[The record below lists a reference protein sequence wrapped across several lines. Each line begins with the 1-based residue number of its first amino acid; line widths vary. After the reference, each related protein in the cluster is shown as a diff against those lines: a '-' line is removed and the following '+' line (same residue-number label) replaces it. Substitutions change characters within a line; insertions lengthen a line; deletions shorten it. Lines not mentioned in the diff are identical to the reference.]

1 MRLVERYN
9 EVVLGNL
16 EKAFYRWG
24 KFVAHHPWPVI
35 GTTFTITTLCSLG
48 FLLFRIQYATDE
60 LWIPSTSPF
69 KSNKEWKNTHFKKNT
84 RYENIMFSGENVL
97 TPAGLQQ
104 MYRVHERLMQF
115 QTNGSTFQ
123 DMCFKLPIEEL
134 FYQGKNPR
142 TKKHK
147 TTTRAATT
155 TTTETTT
162 LKINTVDTTT
172 DDESDTDY
180 YDDIWD
186 DYFDEAPEESE
197 EDTVP
202 TEETATKKPV
212 DNDDYVKDLPR
223 GIYCDLVTT
232 LDKRCFELSLLEI
245 WDFDGEIIADLTQ
258 QEILDAVNTLDE
270 SPWFFSKRNY
280 SDDLGGITRNS
291 TGHIIGAKTTW
302 VQFLLEVPEDAENV
316 APGGIGFEFEVADEN
331 SLQMEQF
338 MIDVCEEESGM
349 MGFEVLA
356 FTARSFNDVS
366 FATIFFD
373 VWKMLGGYV
382 IMFVYTVLMLGRLN
396 KKEVRLYL
404 SGAGI
409 FSCILGLGAA
419 FGIMFLLGMEYNQT
433 HHILPFIAIG
443 IGIDDMFVIMECWYN
458 LSSDPTLAAMSIPER
473 MGRTMRHAGVSVT
486 VTSITDVFAFGI
498 GACTIMPG
506 LRAFCVS
513 AAICIALIFCL
524 QVSWFVAWVT
534 LDQQRIEQNKH
545 GIFPCKT
552 IEKSEEIPL
561 EDIPV
566 GKQVMNKYSKL
577 FDNWIFKLFVII
589 VSCGLLSFGV
599 FGSVKIIQRFDP
611 NRMLPAD
618 SYLSHWIALQQELYP
633 SYGFAVWVMTGP
645 LELEDLPKLDRMVS
659 EFDQISEDGPGRILR
674 DVETWWHPFKT
685 FLAEEKNMTWTEINT
700 MTSFQTLLSDF
711 LFDLSNAKQQY
722 NFKFNGSLVCNQP
735 TPAILATQQ
744 KLQYGMSSSLPL
756 PSEYLPAKAAVD
768 NIIASSNI
776 SSKAFA
782 TSPIYQAW
790 ETDSIISLELWRNL
804 ALALMVVGIVSFT
817 MLANFS
823 LCLMVMACVML
834 TLVDLV
840 GTLHF
845 WDVTIDVISCVNIV
859 LATGLCVD
867 YSVHIAHAFSVAE
880 GTRTERTK
888 TALVN
893 LGPAI
898 LNGGVTT
905 FLAVII
911 LPFSQSHVFKTF
923 FKIFGLTVLYGVF
936 HGLVFLPALLSTF
949 GPHGKSDKDTASDK
963 SSGTSNNNSSPSTS
977 SSSSTGSSPSLNYS
991 TKASG
996 NINPGFS
1003 D

>member
-1 MRLVERYN
+1 MKIVERYN
-9 EVVLGNL
+9 EVVLGGL
-16 EKAFYRWG
+16 ERAFYRWG
-24 KFVAHHPWPVI
+24 KFVARHPWPVI
-35 GTTFTITTLCSLG
+35 GTTFAVTTLCSLG

-84 RYENIMFSGENVL
+84 RYENIMFNGDNVL
-97 TPAGLQQ
+97 TPSGLQQ
-104 MYRVHERLMQF
+104 MYQVHERLMQF
-115 QTNGSTFQ
+115 QTNGSTFH

-142 TKKHK
+142 TKGH
-147 TTTRAATT
+147 RTT
-155 TTTETTT
+155 TTTTTAPT
-162 LKINTVDTTT
+162 HVEDY
-172 DDESDTDY
+172 ESDSDY
-180 YDDIWD
+180 TDDIWD
-186 DYFDEAPEESE
+186 DYFDDVPEESE
-197 EDTVP
+197 PVTNKSVTTTAVVP
-202 TEETATKKPV
+202 VEKG
-212 DNDDYVKDLPR
+212 DYVKDLPR

-245 WDFDGEIIADLTQ
+245 WDFDGEIIAGLTQ
-258 QEILDAVNTLDE
+258 QEILDAVNTLDM

-280 SDDLGGITRNS
+280 SDDLGGIFRNS

-302 VQFLLEVPEDAENV
+302 VQYLLEVPEDAVNV
-316 APGGIGFEFEVADEN
+316 APGGIGFEFEIADEN

-338 MIDVCEEESGM
+338 MIDVCEEESGK

-382 IMFVYTVLMLGRLN
+382 IMFIYTVLMLGRLT
-396 KKEVRLYL
+396 KTEVRLYL
-404 SGAGI
+404 SAAGI
-409 FSCILGLGAA
+409 FSCILGLGAS
-419 FGIMFLLGMEYNQT
+419 FGIMFILGMEYNQT

-443 IGIDDMFVIMECWYN
+443 IGIDDMFVIMECWHN
-458 LSSDPTLAAMSIPER
+458 LARDPAISALSIPER
-473 MGRTMRHAGVSVT
+473 MGRTMKHAGVSVT

-524 QVSWFVAWVT
+524 QVSWFIAWVT
-534 LDQQRIEQNKH
+534 LDQQRIQQKKH

-552 IEKSEEIPL
+552 IKETDEIPL
-561 EDIPV
+561 ENIPF
-566 GKQVMNKYSKL
+566 GKKVMSNYSKF
-577 FDNWIFKLFVII
+577 FDYWPFKVAVIV

-599 FGSVKIIQRFDP
+599 YGSVNIIQRFDP
-611 NRMLPAD
+611 NRMLPSD
-618 SYLSHWIALQQELYP
+618 SYLSHWIAIQQDLYP

-645 LELEDLPKLDRMVS
+645 IELEDLPKLEKMVS
-659 EFDQISEDGPGRILR
+659 GFDQISEEGPSRILR
-674 DVETWWHPFKT
+674 GIESWWHPFKK
-685 FLAEEKNMTWTEINT
+685 FLAEERNMTWTELET
-700 MTSFQTLLSDF
+700 MDSFQMVLSDF
-711 LFDLSNAKQQY
+711 LFDLSNAKQQF
-722 NFKFNGSLVCNQP
+722 NFRFNGTLVCNE
-735 TPAILATQQ
+735 PAPSILATQQ

-768 NIIASSNI
+768 QIIADSNI
-776 SSKAFA
+776 STKAFA

-804 ALALMVVGIVSFT
+804 ALAMIVVGVVSFT
-817 MLANFS
+817 MLGNFS

-880 GTRTERTK
+880 GSRTERTK
-888 TALVN
+888 AALVN

-898 LNGGVTT
+898 VNGGVTT

-936 HGLVFLPALLSTF
+936 HGLVFLPALLSSF
-949 GPHGKSDKDTASDK
+949 GPHSLPEKASSVTK
-963 SSGTSNNNSSPSTS
+963 SSESSDNHSSTET
-977 SSSSTGSSPSLNYS
+977 SSSSTGSSPSLKNCAK
-991 TKASG
+991 TSG

-1003 D
+1003 A

>member
-1 MRLVERYN
+1 MRIVERYN
-9 EVVLGNL
+9 EVFLGGL
-16 EKAFYRWG
+16 ERGFYRWG
-24 KFVAHHPWPVI
+24 KFVARHPWPVI
-35 GTTFTITTLCSLG
+35 GTTFMVTTLCSLG

-69 KSNKEWKNTHFKKNT
+69 KANKEWKNTHFKKNT
-84 RYENIMFSGENVL
+84 RYENIMFSGDNIL
-97 TPAGLQQ
+97 TPEGLQQ

-115 QTNGSTFQ
+115 QTNGSTFH

-142 TKKHK
+142 TKNHR
-147 TTTRAATT
+147 TRTT
-155 TTTETTT
+155 TTTTTA
-162 LKINTVDTTT
+162 IPEEY
-172 DDESDTDY
+172 ESDSDY
-180 YDDIWD
+180 TDDIWD
-186 DYFDEAPEESE
+186 DYYDDVPEVS
-197 EDTVP
+197 DSVTN
-202 TEETATKKPV
+202 ETATAQAAAVPTDKT
-212 DNDDYVKDLPR
+212 DYVKDLPR

-245 WDFDGEIIADLTQ
+245 WDFDGEIISGLTQ
-258 QEILDAVNTLDE
+258 QEILDAVNTLDT

-280 SDDLGGITRNS
+280 SDDLGGIFRNS
-291 TGHIIGAKTTW
+291 SGHIIGAKTTW
-302 VQFLLEVPEDAENV
+302 VQYLLEVPEDAVNV

-331 SLQMEQF
+331 SLNMEQF
-338 MIDVCEEESGM
+338 MIDVCEEETGTL
-349 MGFEVLA
+349 GFEVLA

-382 IMFVYTVLMLGRLN
+382 IMFIYTVLMLGRLT
-396 KKEVRLYL
+396 KTEVRLYL

-409 FSCILGLGAA
+409 FSCILGLGAS
-419 FGIMFLLGMEYNQT
+419 FGIMFILGMEYNQT

-458 LSSDPTLAAMSIPER
+458 LASDPAMAALPIPER
-473 MGRTMRHAGVSVT
+473 MGRTMKHAGVSVT

-534 LDQQRIEQNKH
+534 LDQQRIEQKKH

-552 IEKSEEIPL
+552 ITETEEIPL
-561 EDIPV
+561 EKIPF
-566 GKQVMNKYSKL
+566 GKRVMGYYSK
-577 FDNWIFKLFVII
+577 FFEYWAFKLTVIL
-589 VSCGLLSFGV
+589 VSCGILSFGV
-599 FGSVKIIQRFDP
+599 YGSVNIIQRFDP

-618 SYLSHWIALQQELYP
+618 SYLSHWIANQQDLYP

-645 LELEDLPKLDRMVS
+645 IELEDLPKLEKMVS
-659 EFDQISEDGPGRILR
+659 KFDQISEEGPSRILR
-674 DVETWWHPFKT
+674 EVESWWHPFKK
-685 FLAEEKNMTWTEINT
+685 FLADEKNLTWTEIET
-700 MTSFQTLLSDF
+700 MDSFQMILSDF

-722 NFKFNGSLVCNQP
+722 NFKFNGTLVCNEP
-735 TPAILATQQ
+735 TPSIMATQQ

-768 NIIASSNI
+768 QIIKDSNI
-776 SSKAFA
+776 STKAFA

-804 ALALMVVGIVSFT
+804 ALALLVVGVVSFS
-817 MLANFS
+817 MLGDFS

-880 GTRTERTK
+880 GSRIERTK
-888 TALVN
+888 AALVN

-898 LNGGVTT
+898 VNGGVTT

-911 LPFSQSHVFKTF
+911 LPFSQSHVFQTF
-923 FKIFGLTVLYGVF
+923 FKIFGLTVIYGVF

-949 GPHGKSDKDTASDK
+949 GPHSSEKKALSMEKSGESGDNH
-963 SSGTSNNNSSPSTS
+963 SSVETS
-977 SSSSTGSSPSLNYS
+977 SSSTASSPSPKYS
-991 TKASG
+991 SKSNGTINSG
-996 NINPGFS
+996 FTE
-1003 D
+1003 